1 MKKVISSLLVL
12 ILVMSTCLT
21 AFADTTSENEITENE
36 ITENEITENEI
47 TENEITENGS
57 STAAKGLTLAGAGAN
72 TTSAS
77 QITNSGGSTTAD
89 GVTISKTIAGTDIEN
104 VFDITLK
111 VTTQTDISEITKDP
125 DVAVVIVMDISNTM
139 DATFG
144 DTTRYEAARQ
154 ASNAFVNQFRS
165 DVGAKSDTS
174 KIGFVAFNSNSTQIA
189 PMTEVKTTT
198 QATNFKNT
206 IKNGCDRIIY
216 ASGYAISHTRFTNI
230 ESGLKRGYNMI
241 KNLPNQNKFI
251 LFLSDGFPTTYI
263 KSDSTYDGCDPYTP
277 DATSYSEGVFY
288 DGYYKIPCSYGTS
301 YSDRA
306 AVKAREMAT
315 TIKNAGV
322 TIFSVGV
329 DVGSQTIE
337 GYDTRSTG
345 FSVID
350 RPKSARD
357 NNKYEIGTK
366 NSGFT
371 NWLKGSATN
380 NSVGI
385 GSGYYYNSKNQTEI
399 TNAFTSIFN
408 EMKTKTEERAAKAWQ
423 VKDPMGTNLEF
434 IGFYD
439 KNGTLQSTSTNLSGS
454 FGAAKE
460 NTAAYTSS
468 SKTFNWNLQ
477 KSGYSLS
484 SGTYTFTLKYR
495 VRLTNEAASGFS
507 EGTSY
512 NTNGTTT
519 LTYQMITT
527 IDGNPAISDIK
538 TLNYKI
544 PKVKGYLSE
553 LTFSKVDQYGR
564 PLQGAVFKLEHDTD
578 NCKTCKGSNPNTYV
592 AKSGNLNDKTAT
604 SDANGTIR
612 FTNIPSG
619 HKYKL
624 TETSAPAGYEKDSGT
639 YHVTVAYDVLTTDLT
654 DNTITDPQ
662 DLYEIQIKKIDGTT
676 QQETVLPGA
685 KFGVYSDAACETP
698 ATHPDG
704 TVIGEVTTGADGKA
718 SLGILD
724 FYKSYYLKEIEAP
737 AGYDPLT
744 APIVITITPNA
755 SSTSNL
761 VTAYLGTSQLVV
773 TLQESQTS
781 EQQTEPVTEQQTIIY
796 TVTVTNN
803 PGVKLPSTGGSG
815 TLPYTLSGLMLLI
828 SFALMY
834 GFRMR
839 HRERRIR

>member
-21 AFADTTSENEITENE
+21 AFAD
-36 ITENEITENEI
+36 
-47 TENEITENGS
+47 
-57 STAAKGLTLAGAGAN
+57 

-104 VFDITLK
+104 VFDITLTAQ
-111 VTTQTDISEITKDP
+111 TTSNIQTLSQDP
-125 DVAVVIVMDISNTM
+125 DMAVVVVMDISFSMRTDMSGVAKRKNSV
-139 DATFG
+139 DNKSYANQ
-144 DTTRYEAARQ
+144 YEAALV
-154 ASNAFVNQFRS
+154 AAGKFVDLYRTATSSSQ
-165 DVGAKSDTS
+165 TS
-174 KIGFVAFNSNSTQIA
+174 KIGFVAFNSDSYQAAAMQN
-189 PMTEVKTTT
+189 VKTVA
-198 QATNFKNT
+198 QATTFKNT
-206 IKNGCDRIIY
+206 YTTYMDNIFYDSDYTNANKK
-216 ASGYAISHTRFTNI
+216 RFTNI
-230 ESGLKRGYNMI
+230 EAGIRRAYNMI

-251 LFLSDGFPTTYI
+251 VFLSDGFPTTYCTNATNY
-263 KSDSTYDGCDPYTP
+263 KGYDTYTP
-277 DATSYSEGVFY
+277 NATAYSTGRNGQFY
-288 DGYYKIPCSYGTS
+288 DAKQKHPCSYGTS
-301 YSDRA
+301 YSDCA
-306 AVKAREMAT
+306 AVFARQQAVT
-315 TIKNAGV
+315 VKNAGID
-322 TIFSVGV
+322 IFSIGINVG
-329 DVGSQTIE
+329 GQTIK
-337 GYDTRSTG
+337 GFDTHSG
-345 FSVID
+345 DNFSVID
-350 RPKSARD
+350 RPNVSSNTA
-357 NNKYEIGTK
+357 YEIGGYDNATYFK
-366 NSGFT
+366 K
-371 NWLKGSATN
+371 WLKGSSSA
-380 NSVGI
+380 GI
-385 GSGYYYNSKNQTEI
+385 GSGYYYDSTNQTEI
-399 TNAFTSIFN
+399 NNAFNSIFN

-604 SDANGTIR
+604 SDANGTIT

-654 DNTITDPQ
+654 ENTITDPQ

-828 SFALMY
+828 SSALMY

-839 HRERRIR
+839 CRERRIR